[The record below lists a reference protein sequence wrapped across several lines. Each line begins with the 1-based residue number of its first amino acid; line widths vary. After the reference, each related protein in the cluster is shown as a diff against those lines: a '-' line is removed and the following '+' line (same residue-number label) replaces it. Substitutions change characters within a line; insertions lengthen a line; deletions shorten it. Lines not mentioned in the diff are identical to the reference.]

1 MSAVTAPSGGLRA
14 RRRRLLQLWRVVV
27 LVALGSF
34 FVVPLLALFEFST
47 RGVGEGAP
55 RTMDAW
61 RRIVSDSTL
70 VGAILASLELAL
82 LTSVFALVLM
92 VPTMIWVRLRLPQL
106 SRLVEFICLLPLT
119 IPAIV
124 LVVGLGPV
132 YAWVRYLA
140 RTDSILTLFLAY
152 VVLVLPYVYRS
163 LDTGLA
169 AIDVRTLSE
178 AARSLGATWF
188 DVIVKVVVPNM
199 AAAVLNS
206 ALLCVA
212 IVMGE
217 YTIASLLN
225 YVNLQVAIQQLGLA
239 DASMSMAVSLAA
251 LIFAFVLLVLL
262 SFVGRRGRRTGRSS

>member
-1 MSAVTAPSGGLRA
+1 M
-14 RRRRLLQLWRVVV
+14 Q
-27 LVALGSF
+27 
-34 FVVPLLALFEFST
+34 
-47 RGVGEGAP
+47 
-55 RTMDAW
+55 
-61 RRIVSDSTL
+61 
-70 VGAILASLELAL
+70 
-82 LTSVFALVLM
+82 
-92 VPTMIWVRLRLPQL
+92 
-106 SRLVEFICLLPLT
+106 
-119 IPAIV
+119 
-124 LVVGLGPV
+124 
-132 YAWVRYLA
+132 

-251 LIFAFVLLVLL
+251 SIFAFVLLVLL
-262 SFVGRRGRRTGRSS
+262 SFGGRRGRRTGRSS

>member
-262 SFVGRRGRRTGRSS
+262 SFVGRRGRRTGRFS